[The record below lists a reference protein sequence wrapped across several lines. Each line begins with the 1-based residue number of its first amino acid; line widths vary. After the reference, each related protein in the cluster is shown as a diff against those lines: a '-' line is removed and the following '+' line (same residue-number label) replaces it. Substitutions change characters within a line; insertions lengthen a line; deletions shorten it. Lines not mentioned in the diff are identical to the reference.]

1 MKKKNPNEEY
11 LNLCKNLDII
21 LKFKSKKIILKNNY
35 FLKSKINVVLQ
46 DLYRYRKIINLD
58 SKSEFYPELNE
69 KEKEKLDKINHFLL
83 RSIIDLKNILKK
95 DKIINNCFDN
105 LIKFYTYV
113 RDFIEVKDNS
123 NKMIDIDE
131 NNQDAVK
138 IDILT
143 NLFSTM

>member
-11 LNLCKNLDII
+11 SNLCKNLDII
-21 LKFKSKKIILKNNY
+21 LEFRAKKIKLKTNY

-95 DKIINNCFDN
+95 DKIINNYFDN

-123 NKMIDIDE
+123 NKIIDIDD
-131 NNQDAVK
+131 NNQDNLK

>member
-11 LNLCKNLDII
+11 LNLCKNLDLI
-21 LKFKSKKIILKNNY
+21 LEFKSKKIELKNNN
-35 FLKSKINVVLQ
+35 FFKSKINIVLQ

-58 SKSEFYPELNE
+58 SKSGFYPELNE
-69 KEKEKLDKINHFLL
+69 KEKEKLDKINHFLF
-83 RSIIDLKNILKK
+83 RSIIDLKNILKN
-95 DKIINNCFDN
+95 DKIINNSFDN

-123 NKMIDIDE
+123 NKMIDIDN
-131 NNQDAVK
+131 NNQDDLK